1 MFMDEVDIL
10 FSAGKGGDGVV
21 SFRREK
27 YVPRGGPDGGNGGSG
42 GSIYLQADEGMTTL
56 SHFRYKKKYSAENG
70 ANGEGGNRTGKKGR
84 DLYLSVPV
92 GTLVRQGKDR
102 PILFDLNSNGETV
115 LVAKGGR
122 GGRGNSEF
130 TGPTHQ
136 TPRFAEKGDRGEEVS
151 LRLEL
156 KLLADIGLVGYPNA
170 GKSTFL
176 SVVSAARPKIAS
188 YPFTTLTPILGV
200 VEMGEDS
207 FVVADLPGLI
217 EGASQGAG
225 LGDRFLRHIER
236 TRLLLHLV
244 DLSGL
249 DGRDPLDSF
258 ERINI
263 ELREYDQSLATKP
276 QIVVGTKMDLPESVD
291 AWGRFSQTL
300 LEKGYEV
307 YPISAATGEGVR
319 PLLNRI
325 REYIKALPRPGK
337 MVAAPDELT
346 EKPADESFRVIREGE
361 GAFRLEGEWLTR
373 KVRRFDLNQ
382 EEAVSRLQNLFSRL
396 GVDEALL
403 EAGAKEGDLVRV
415 GDYEFFFLTESF

>member
-10 FSAGKGGDGVV
+10 LSAGKGGDGAV

-70 ANGEGGNRTGKKGR
+70 ANGEGGKRTGKKGR

-130 TGPTHQ
+130 AGPTHQ
-136 TPRFAEKGDRGEEVS
+136 TPRFAEKGDRGEEIS

-156 KLLADIGLVGYPNA
+156 KLLADVGLVGYPNA

-188 YPFTTLTPILGV
+188 YPFTTLFPNLGV
-200 VEMGEDS
+200 VEIGEDS

-217 EGASQGAG
+217 DGASQGVG

-249 DGRDPLDSF
+249 DGWDPLDSF
-258 ERINI
+258 ERINT
-263 ELREYDQSLATKP
+263 ELGEYDQSLSTKP
-276 QIVVGTKMDLPESVD
+276 QIVVGTKMDLPESRD

-300 LEKGYEV
+300 REKGYEV
-307 YPISAATGEGVR
+307 YPISAPTGEGVR
-319 PLLNRI
+319 TLLKRI
-325 REYIKALPRPGK
+325 REYLKALPRPGK
-337 MVAAPDELT
+337 MVAALDEELI
-346 EKPADESFRVIREGE
+346 EKPIGESFRVIREEE
-361 GAFRLEGEWLTR
+361 GVFRLEGEWLTR

-403 EAGAKEGDLVRV
+403 EAGAKEGDSVRV
-415 GDYEFFFLTESF
+415 DDYEFFFLTS